1 MCIRDRNKTIQEL
14 WTSTVSY
21 YSNYTLESIRD
32 NIVELASLIVKTS
45 SANEAGK
52 IMAVRKKY
60 ANKKFAKISQIP
72 GKYFE
77 NQRYLIGNVFRCTTM
92 S

>member
-1 MCIRDRNKTIQEL
+1 M
-14 WTSTVSY
+14 SY

-72 GKYFE
+72 GKYLKTR
-77 NQRYLIGNVFRCTTM
+77 RYPIDNSCIVYEYQSVLM
-92 S
+92 SIYLFQN